1 MEHIGKWCFIFS
13 KIEEITLPRSL
24 KEMDEDA
31 FEDCKNLKV
40 VWVEE
45 GCTLDIK
52 KYVGNSV
59 EVRSK

>member
-1 MEHIGKWCFIFS
+1 MECIGEQCFS
-13 KIEEITLPRSL
+13 SSGIEEITLPRSL
-24 KEMDEDA
+24 KEIGENA
-31 FEDCKNLKV
+31 FKYCDRLKTI
-40 VWVEE
+40 WLEE

>member
-1 MEHIGKWCFIFS
+1 MECIEHDSFWSSG
-13 KIEEITLPRSL
+13 IEEIALPRTL

-45 GCTLDIK
+45 GCQLDIR
-52 KYVGNSV
+52 KYVGDSV
-59 EVRSK
+59 EVRFK